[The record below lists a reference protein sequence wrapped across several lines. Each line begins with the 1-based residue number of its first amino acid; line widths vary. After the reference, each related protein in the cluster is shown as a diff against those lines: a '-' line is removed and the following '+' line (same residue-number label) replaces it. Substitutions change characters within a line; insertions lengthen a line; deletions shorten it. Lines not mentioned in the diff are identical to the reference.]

1 MFNMLPNAHKLL
13 LGSNYTVE
21 GSGLKKKDAK
31 GSWVENWIKTKLTLM
46 VANDMI
52 NTFSGSLAAWIW

>member
-1 MFNMLPNAHKLL
+1 MLPNVHKLL

-21 GSGLKKKDAK
+21 DSLKKID
-31 GSWVENWIKTKLTLM
+31 GERSWAESRIKTKLTLM

-52 NTFSGSLAAWIW
+52 NIFSGSLAAWIW